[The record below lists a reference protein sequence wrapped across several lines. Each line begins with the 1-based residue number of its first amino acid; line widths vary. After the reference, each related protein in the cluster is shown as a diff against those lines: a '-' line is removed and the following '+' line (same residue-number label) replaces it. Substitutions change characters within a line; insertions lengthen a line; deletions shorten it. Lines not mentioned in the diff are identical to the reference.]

1 MLLKTLKGLS
11 FLHLGKVL
19 KKSLKNFIQK
29 LFIKIYIDSVR
40 LMNDSL
46 HSLVDNLAI
55 FAIQSV
61 KNEWNVKIVK
71 NMKIVRMM
79 TLHGAKYYQ
88 KLSDYCENMWI
99 R

>member
-1 MLLKTLKGLS
+1 MIFYVLLKTLGLS

-19 KKSLKNFIQK
+19 KKSLKKFIQK

-55 FAIQSV
+55 FTIQSV
-61 KNEWNVKIVK
+61 KNE
-71 NMKIVRMM
+71 
-79 TLHGAKYYQ
+79 
-88 KLSDYCENMWI
+88 
-99 R
+99 